1 MAESSI
7 APFGAPTESKGSP
20 VGVLV
25 AALLIF
31 ALVMG
36 GFGGLSYGFYYFGA
50 TWPGLGF
57 FVGLIVLFI
66 FLLRALR
73 SFFTKC
79 VGRLMFGFGLI
90 AVLGA
95 YFFYLFANN
104 KYPMGIDLAG
114 GTELIYRLDY
124 SQTDRNMAAVQQ
136 QLSLEKAKDP
146 NSKRYRDLVNQHSTL
161 DTAKKTAPDKAA
173 EVVRRRV
180 DPTGTKG
187 IPVTTLG
194 SDKERLRIQLP
205 RATEEEVKRIK
216 TAIETQGRLSF
227 HIVTEDRDLI
237 TKTSDPK
244 NLTRTYTDPATKE
257 EYEEKIIKK
266 PKQFSEKEEFSE
278 EKVVIKRV
286 PGMTGDK
293 VTLAMARRSS
303 ETAGWEIGVR
313 FSAPGE
319 ADFFNLTQANV
330 GKRMAI
336 MLDGVVYSAPT
347 IQEAIHGECRISG
360 RFDQEEAE
368 KLAGVLTAGS
378 LPAEVKY
385 ENEFTV
391 GPTLGSEQIAS
402 GMRATVIGTAAVI
415 VFMLVY
421 YRMSGAIASL
431 CTMLT
436 VLMLLGAMGFFKA
449 TLTLP
454 GIAGIVLT
462 LGMSVDA
469 NVLILERMREE
480 MARGRPMRLAV
491 SHGFDRAFLTIIDCQ
506 LTTIISGVI
515 LYYLGTG
522 PVRGFAVSL
531 TLGMLITLFCNLW
544 LNWVITEWL
553 VGKEAFAKLNMMQ
566 FFKTTNIDF
575 MGQRRFWITT
585 TVSLAALSLVGF
597 AYLSYQDRLYDVDFK
612 GGTLVQFNFAPGKPQ
627 AFEKVKARVEGEAVG
642 DVTKGVKDR
651 AQKVLAGLK
660 AQVAKSQPEAEPA
673 NRGEASAALLE
684 RRIADIEKSMRTFS
698 LALQPFGTPEK
709 KGEYKSFTITTS
721 ATDPGI
727 IEQLEE
733 QLKDT
738 FPTELEPPAISRTGE
753 TLRIRFNVKE
763 GLTPAA
769 AKDHVEKAVIEAA
782 RDPLYVEIQKPLQDL
797 LGNMD
802 TATEG
807 NYLVVTMSGLP
818 ADQKIAAQIE
828 RAMGTVKVEGRTSGA
843 ISRKSSFGSQVASQ
857 MWTSALIA
865 LIVANIGVFIYLW
878 FRFEFSGAWGFG
890 AIVALIHDT
899 IVATGG
905 LVAANLLGFPL
916 LIDLNVV
923 AALLTIIGFSVNDTI
938 VVFDRIREVKAAHP
952 TRPYEDIV
960 NEAVNATLSRT
971 ILTSLT
977 VLLADASLLIFGGP
991 TIRGLAWTLLVGFI
1005 VGTYS
1010 SIFIASP
1017 LMIWW
1022 YRRFG
1027 GGQVPMPV
1035 STSRPQKGD
1044 MAEGAEV

>member
-1 MAESSI
+1 MAESST
-7 APFGAPTESKGSP
+7 APFGTPPESKVSP

-25 AALLIF
+25 AGLLVF
-31 ALVMG
+31 ALVMA
-36 GFGGLSYGFYYFGA
+36 GFGGLAYGFYQFGA
-50 TWPGLGF
+50 TWAGLGF
-57 FVGLIVLFI
+57 FVGLIALFVV
-66 FLLRALR
+66 LLRVLR
-73 SFFTKC
+73 NFFTKHT
-79 VGRLMFGFGLI
+79 GRLLFGFGLI

-124 SQTDRNMAAVQQ
+124 SQTDRNIETVIRQKI
-136 QLSLEKAKDP
+136 KAQALDP
-146 NSKRYRDLVNQHSTL
+146 NSKETRDLMNQEQTL
-161 DTAKKTAPDKAA
+161 EQAKKTAPDKAA

-205 RATEEEVKRIK
+205 RATDEEVKRIK
-216 TAIETQGRLSF
+216 TAIETQGRLTF
-227 HIVTEDRDLI
+227 HIVTEESQI
-237 TKTSDPK
+237 ISETKKSPTK
-244 NLTRTYTDPATKE
+244 TYTDAATKKD
-257 EYEEKIIKK
+257 YELKVIKK
-266 PKQFSEKEEFSE
+266 PKQYSEKEDEFNTE
-278 EKVVIKRV
+278 DVVIERV
-286 PGMTGDK
+286 PGMDGSK
-293 VTLAMARRSS
+293 ITLAMARRST

-313 FSAPGE
+313 FSAQGQVE
-319 ADFFNLTQANV
+319 FGNMTQANV
-330 GKRMAI
+330 HKRMAI

-360 RFDQEEAE
+360 RFDEEEAE

-391 GPTLGSEQIAS
+391 GPTLGSEQIRS

-415 VFMLVY
+415 FFMLIY

-436 VLMLLGAMGFFKA
+436 VITLLGAMGFFKA

-480 MARGRPMRLAV
+480 MARGRPIRLAV

-506 LTTIISGVI
+506 LTTIISGVV

-531 TLGMLITLFCNLW
+531 TIGMITTLFCNLW
-544 LNWVITEWL
+544 LNWIITEWL
-553 VGKEAFAKLNMMQ
+553 VGREAIGKLNMMQ

-575 MGQRRFWITT
+575 MGQRRFWITA
-585 TVSLAALSLVGF
+585 TVSLAVLSIVGF
-597 AYLSYQDRLYDVDFK
+597 VYLSERGALYDVDFK

-627 AFEKVKARVEGEAVG
+627 DFNTVKDKVEGEVA
-642 DVTKGVKDR
+642 KGVEAR
-651 AQKVLAGLK
+651 ARKFLDDLK
-660 AQVAKSQPEAEPA
+660 AQVAEVQPEATPTA
-673 NRGEASAALLE
+673 RGEASSALQE
-684 RRIADIEKSMRTFS
+684 QRVAEIEKSMKTFS
-698 LALQPFGTPEK
+698 LAPQPFGTPEQEQGK
-709 KGEYKSFTITTS
+709 YKYKSFTITTS

-727 IEQLEE
+727 IALLEQ
-733 QLKDT
+733 QLQDSFKD
-738 FPTELEPPAISRTGE
+738 ELEPPAISRAGQTLKIRLNAVPGLKE
-753 TLRIRFNVKE
+753 TM
-763 GLTPAA
+763 
-769 AKDHVEKAVIEAA
+769 AKDRLEQAVIEAA
-782 RDPLYVEIQKPLQDL
+782 RDPLHAEVQEPLKAL
-797 LGNMD
+797 LGSIT

-807 NYLVVTMSGLP
+807 NYIVATVSGLP
-818 ADQKIAAQIE
+818 SDPKLAGQIE
-828 RAMGTVKVEGRTSGA
+828 QAMGTVKIEGRTSGA

-857 MWTSALIA
+857 MWASALIA
-865 LIVANIGVFIYLW
+865 LIAANIGVFIYLW

-899 IVATGG
+899 IIATGG
-905 LVAANLLGFPL
+905 LIAANLAGFPL

-952 TRPYEDIV
+952 TRPYEEIV

-977 VLLADASLLIFGGP
+977 VLLADISLLIFGGP
-991 TIRGLAWTLLVGFI
+991 TIRGLAWTLLVGFT

-1027 GGQVPMPV
+1027 GGQAPVPV
-1035 STSRPQKGD
+1035 STSRPQQKGD
-1044 MAEGAEV
+1044 LAEGAEV